1 MSGIVLPCN
10 VQCLHRALR
19 RESVHLFLK
28 AAARNPPSPPQRN
41 LLSLSVRGGAE
52 RESTRTLERQH
63 YRLHPSNA
71 NTTGFQPSGK
81 IKLTCPF
88 TVQQLQ
94 RQHTR
99 ALIVHSR
106 PLGMAQSDTEM
117 NILFDMLTSGQF
129 VPPSK
134 PTQLVNTLANWPTQL
149 INMHEMTRK
158 STSSR
163 LAKSVASLGRRLVNR
178 RRLIIPARSRLVSQS
193 SQNRATLLPWFQWH
207 VELGSNAH
215 PGRSNTLGGAR
226 RE

>member
-1 MSGIVLPCN
+1 MLPCN

-193 SQNRATLLPWFQWH
+193 SQNRATLLP
-207 VELGSNAH
+207 
-215 PGRSNTLGGAR
+215 
-226 RE
+226 